1 MPHHSRYVQWIRV
14 LDWHGIQEL
23 WKSVQLGA
31 TPGWEPGRAFE
42 HLILRAFE
50 LDGAVVRWPYTVELH
65 DQLVEQV
72 DGAVYA
78 GSLSCLVEAKDTAR
92 PVSFDAVGKLRQ
104 QLSRRPAGVVGL
116 LFSRTGFTDPALTL
130 ARYLAPQNVVLWTGK
145 DLTTALE
152 QRSMLNALEVKYRH
166 LVENGSPEYD
176 LQPVGVE

>member
-1 MPHHSRYVQWIRV
+1 MPHDSRYVQWIRV

-23 WKSVQLGA
+23 WKSVRQGA

-50 LDGAVVRWPYTVELH
+50 LDGAVVRWPYTVDLQ
-65 DQLVEQV
+65 DQLVEQI

-92 PVSFDAVGKLRQ
+92 PVNFDAVGKLRQ

-116 LFSRTGFTDPALTL
+116 LFSRTGFTEPAATL
-130 ARYLAPQNVVLWTGK
+130 ARYLAPQNVLFWTGK
-145 DLTTALE
+145 DLATALE
-152 QRSMLNALEVKYRH
+152 QRSMLDALEMKYRH
-166 LVENGSPEYD
+166 LVEFGSPKYD
-176 LQPVGVE
+176 LRMEGAR